1 MIGAVRWQEL
11 REKNIKHCK
20 ISWTLDLVTESLVEL
35 NATLDLVN
43 RKPCRTQLDIGRGTT
58 ESLVE
63 LNSTLD
69 LVQRKAL
76 SNLTRHWTWY
86 SGKPCR
92 TQLDIGPGTTES
104 HVELNWTLDCNRPAH
119 LIHSVVFA
127 WNLLYRTKIVEC
139 CEINKELLRW
149 FFFLR
154 NLKYLLSD
162 LVHDI
167 RS

>member
-1 MIGAVRWQEL
+1 MDIGPSNRKPCRAQRDFGPGKQKAL
-11 REKNIKHCK
+11 SNSTRH
-20 ISWTLDLVTESLVEL
+20 WTWY
-35 NATLDLVN
+35 N
-43 RKPCRTQLDIGRGTT
+43 RKPCRTQLDIGPGTT

-69 LVQRKAL
+69 LVQRKAM
-76 SNLTRHWTWY
+76 SNSTGHWTWY
-86 SGKPCR
+86 NGKPCR
-92 TQLDIGPGTTES
+92 TQMDIGPGTTES